1 MSENEMIL
9 ALGNALIMLDTVSA
23 QGEQNWN
30 ALLVTKQQVRRV
42 YNAMKEE
49 QNGNQNEQGKD
60 DQR

>member
-23 QGEQNWN
+23 HGEQNWN
-30 ALLVTKQQVRRV
+30 ALLVTKQQVRKV
-42 YNAMKEE
+42 YQAMQEA
-49 QNGNQNEQGKD
+49 QNGNHNEQGKD

>member
-23 QGEQNWN
+23 PGEQNWN

-42 YNAMKEE
+42 YNAMQEA

>member
-23 QGEQNWN
+23 PGEQNWN
-30 ALLVTKQQVRRV
+30 ALLVTKQQIRRV
-42 YNAMKEE
+42 YNAMQEA